1 MIIIII
7 TLQNKSRRHRDN
19 FVFKNFLNV
28 SKAWIGLLLI
38 GCKKFGQTL
47 NAFWC
52 KIGPE
57 AFLPS
62 SFLHVLAL
70 TFFQVLIWK
79 WKSRR
84 HEARKL
90 PFQAKWRVRVKIEE
104 NLFNAC
110 SPAAA
115 AAASASPKLF
125 DLKNSFDYTFWQ
137 FGNFNKKGIVYR
149 KPFGAWF
156 WAIVLCHLGQLLD
169 HCFDDS
175 FEWQVWVLMAFVTFK
190 ALI

>member
-1 MIIIII
+1 MKEN
-7 TLQNKSRRHRDN
+7 TLTAN

-70 TFFQVLIWK
+70 TFFQVLI
-79 WKSRR
+79 
-84 HEARKL
+84 
-90 PFQAKWRVRVKIEE
+90 
-104 NLFNAC
+104 
-110 SPAAA
+110 
-115 AAASASPKLF
+115 
-125 DLKNSFDYTFWQ
+125 
-137 FGNFNKKGIVYR
+137 
-149 KPFGAWF
+149 
-156 WAIVLCHLGQLLD
+156 
-169 HCFDDS
+169 
-175 FEWQVWVLMAFVTFK
+175 
-190 ALI
+190 